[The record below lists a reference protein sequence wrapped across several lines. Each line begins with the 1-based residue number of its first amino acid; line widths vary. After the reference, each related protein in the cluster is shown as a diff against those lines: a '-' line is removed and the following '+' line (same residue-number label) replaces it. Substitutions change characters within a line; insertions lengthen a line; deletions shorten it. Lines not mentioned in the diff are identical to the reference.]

1 MESTLRS
8 KETTFTGDPAKQKL
22 VTTKFVVG
30 GSNMVKDYSKIKPEN
45 SMAEFNLGPVQPK
58 VKITKM
64 DETQYFKDQ
73 NDPSSTI
80 KSGQSLQ
87 FGQD

>member
-45 SMAEFNLGPVQPK
+45 SMAEFNLGPV
-58 VKITKM
+58 
-64 DETQYFKDQ
+64 
-73 NDPSSTI
+73 
-80 KSGQSLQ
+80 
-87 FGQD
+87 